1 MQYAV
6 KIYNSKTVP
15 QKIIEREMKTI
26 KQIKVL
32 CDYMKQRTFKVY
44 SVICQTYEIYRS
56 NNITY
61 VQQTLLLD
69 NYGISG
75 ELYTPTI
82 FRH

>member
-32 CDYMKQRTFKVY
+32 CDYMK
-44 SVICQTYEIYRS
+44 
-56 NNITY
+56 
-61 VQQTLLLD
+61 
-69 NYGISG
+69 
-75 ELYTPTI
+75 
-82 FRH
+82 